1 MNGIHIKNGDT
12 RGIIDKEIVLS
23 HSDRKEAANKLASM
37 LLAMPEKFMLTV
49 FCGADASAEECARL
63 EAYLASNNPN
73 AEIYFID
80 GGQEI
85 YPYIFVAE

>member
-1 MNGIHIKNGDT
+1 
-12 RGIIDKEIVLS
+12 
-23 HSDRKEAANKLASM
+23 
-37 LLAMPEKFMLTV
+37 MLTV
-49 FCGADASAEECARL
+49 FCGADSNEEERAEL
-63 EAYLASNNPN
+63 ESYLNENHSS

>member
-1 MNGIHIKNGDT
+1 MELLNVKDLHVT
-12 RGIIDKEIVLS
+12 VEEKEIL
-23 HSDRKEAANKLASM
+23 RQ
-37 LLAMPEKFMLTV
+37 
-49 FCGADASAEECARL
+49 CIEENC
-63 EAYLASNNPN
+63 PG

>member
-1 MNGIHIKNGDT
+1 
-12 RGIIDKEIVLS
+12 
-23 HSDRKEAANKLASM
+23 
-37 LLAMPEKFMLTV
+37 MLTV
-49 FCGADASAEECARL
+49 IAGKDTTEEEKEILRQCI
-63 EAYLASNNPN
+63 EENCPG

>member
-1 MNGIHIKNGDT
+1 
-12 RGIIDKEIVLS
+12 
-23 HSDRKEAANKLASM
+23 M
-37 LLAMPEKFMLTV
+37 LLGMPDKFMLTV
-49 FCGADASAEECARL
+49 FSGADSTPEERSEL
-63 EAYLASNNPN
+63 EAYLTEKHPS

>member
-1 MNGIHIKNGDT
+1 MRHNLLIYGKAA
-12 RGIIDKEIVLS
+12 RQKRASLPE
-23 HSDRKEAANKLASM
+23 RKVASGKLASM
-37 LLAMPEKFMLTV
+37 LLGMPDKFMLTV
-49 FCGADASAEECARL
+49 FCGADATADERDAL
-63 EAYLASNNPN
+63 EVYLKENNPD